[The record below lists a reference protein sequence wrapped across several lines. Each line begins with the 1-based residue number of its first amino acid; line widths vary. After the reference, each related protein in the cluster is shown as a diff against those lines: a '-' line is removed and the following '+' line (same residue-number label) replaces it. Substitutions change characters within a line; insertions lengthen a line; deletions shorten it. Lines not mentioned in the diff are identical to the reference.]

1 MIGRNAI
8 ISNGI
13 LKKRKILRNI
23 QSGMNS
29 ILDQKVSDADPNDT
43 NTIYEKAKA
52 YWATVSCNVDG
63 MLGGFA
69 HLHVPDIH
77 ASKQFINLLKA
88 KGMLTKYERAVDCG
102 CGIGRVTKHLLLP
115 LFESVDMVDVTESFI
130 HESANY
136 IGRENSRIG
145 NKFVCSLQQFQPSF
159 CHYDLIWI
167 QWVTG
172 HLTNNDFCKFL
183 QRCKEGLK
191 ENGCIVLKENVTSSE
206 NRYDFDEID
215 SSWTRP
221 KDALLQL
228 FRSVGLT
235 LIAEKK
241 QQNFPK
247 RMLPVYMFALR

>member
-1 MIGRNAI
+1 MIGRCAV
-8 ISNGI
+8 ISNDV
-13 LKKRKILRNI
+13 LKKWKVLGII
-23 QSGMNS
+23 QNRMNS
-29 ILDQKVSDADPNDT
+29 MLDQKMSNADPDDKD
-43 NTIYEKAKA
+43 TIYEKAKA
-52 YWATVSCNVDG
+52 YWASVSCNVHG

-88 KGMLTKYERAVDCG
+88 KGMLTNFERAVDCG

-130 HESANY
+130 QESANY
-136 IGRENSRIG
+136 IGKENSRIG
-145 NKFVCSLQQFQPSF
+145 NKFVCSLQQFEPLS

-172 HLTNNDFCKFL
+172 HLTNSDFFKFL

-191 ENGCIVLKENVTSSE
+191 ENGCIILKENVSSSE
-206 NRYDFDEID
+206 DRYDFDEED
-215 SSWTRP
+215 NSWTRP
-221 KDALLQL
+221 KDALLEL
-228 FRSVGLT
+228 FRNVGLT
-235 LIAEKK
+235 LMVEKK

-247 RMLPVYMFALR
+247 GMLPVYMFALR